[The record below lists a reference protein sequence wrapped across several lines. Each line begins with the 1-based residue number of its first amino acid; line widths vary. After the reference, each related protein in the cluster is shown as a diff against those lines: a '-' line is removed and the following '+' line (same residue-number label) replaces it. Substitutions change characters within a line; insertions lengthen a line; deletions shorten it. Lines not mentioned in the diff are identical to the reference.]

1 MRYARVP
8 PSNGSLLVGGALIV
22 ALIAFAA
29 LGPYLSGYDL
39 EATDMA
45 NRFALPGL
53 DHWLGTDNFGRDLW
67 VRMAAGA
74 RVSVT
79 IALAAVGIAVVVGTL
94 VGLVTGYFG
103 GWIDL
108 VVMRVVDVFLGFPA
122 IVLAMAIVAGLG
134 PGILNLTLALAAV
147 FWTEYARVVRS
158 LTLTQR
164 EAEYVTAARALG
176 ASHTRILLREIL
188 PNVAGPVI
196 VLATLGIGTA
206 IIAES
211 GLSFLGLGVEPP
223 TPSWGWTLAY
233 GARNLRSD
241 PWLSTVAGLTI
252 MLTVLSF
259 NVFGEGLRAYFDPRG
274 TTPEACRRSTAGRAE
289 GSCECSDKER
299 GGIDAGHR

>member
-1 MRYARVP
+1 MTGPGRGGRGAR
-8 PSNGSLLVGGALIV
+8 SLYVGGGLV
-22 ALIAFAA
+22 LGLIAFATLA
-29 LGPYLSGYDL
+29 PILSGHDP

-74 RVSVT
+74 RVSVS
-79 IALAAVGIAVVVGTL
+79 IALASVGIAVVLGTA

-103 GWIDL
+103 GWLDL
-108 VVMRVVDVFLGFPA
+108 VLMRVVDVFLGFPA

-134 PGILNLTLALAAV
+134 PGVLNLTVALAAV

-164 EAEYVTAARALG
+164 QAEYVVAARAVG
-176 ASHTRILLREIL
+176 ASDLRILLHQIL
-188 PNVAGPVI
+188 PNVLGPVI
-196 VLATLGIGTA
+196 VLGTLGLGTA

-233 GARNLRSD
+233 GARSVRSD
-241 PWLSTVAGLTI
+241 PWLSTVAGLAI

-259 NVFGEGLRAYFDPRG
+259 NILGEALRSRFDPRG
-274 TTPEACRRSTAGRAE
+274 AASSKFPQAE
-289 GSCECSDKER
+289 NPV
-299 GGIDAGHR
+299 